1 MQVSRY
7 LGPFRLSWTP
17 SPRIMATSTTAV
29 AFSLPSLTIPMA
41 TSPESTTDFDAHA
54 ATLPTLEPEDYDEP
68 GTRFGFLKTAPAWL
82 VSTLVHVGILLG
94 LGLISLADP
103 VKIVNVLSATA
114 TGEEGPEIEE
124 FTIEQIDPGE
134 MQEMEEFSEPVEMTE
149 SLEMV
154 EPVSVDVPMEVAAV
168 PLDVADLAAEMAP
181 SSATLQTL
189 ASVQAA
195 PMDSRSDQMKKKLL
209 REYGGNSASEAAV
222 TEALKWIA
230 LHQMPNGGWTFQHNL
245 VCKNACGNGCE
256 EKRADA
262 FNGATAMGLLPFLG
276 AGQTHMS
283 GDFQKSVRGGLLF
296 LAKNGKPGMEN
307 GLPVL
312 DLRDPGGNM
321 YSHGLAAIALSEA
334 YAMTEDPALAGP
346 TQAALN
352 FIITAQC
359 KDGGWRYTPR
369 QASGGDTSVV
379 GWQLMALKSGY
390 MGHLVVPPQ
399 TIQGSMMFLDKVQSK
414 GGAWYGYDKPTT
426 KPRPAT
432 TAVGLLCRMYTGWDK
447 NTPALQEGVAS
458 LLKTGVLKKDMY
470 YNYYAAQVLR
480 QNGGPGWEK
489 FNTELRDWLV
499 ETQAQSGGA
508 KGSWYFSSGHV
519 GGAGR
524 LCITSFAT
532 MILEVYYRHMP
543 LYADQAAEDDFPL

>member
-1 MQVSRY
+1 MSN
-7 LGPFRLSWTP
+7 
-17 SPRIMATSTTAV
+17 STNSSVPDLDAI
-29 AFSLPSLTIPMA
+29 ASLEAEQL
-41 TSPESTTDFDAHA
+41 D
-54 ATLPTLEPEDYDEP
+54 DEP
-68 GTRFGFLKTAPAWL
+68 GRRVGFLKSAPAWL
-82 VSTLVHVGILLG
+82 VSTLVHVGILLA
-94 LGLISLADP
+94 LGLVSLTDP
-103 VKIVNVLSATA
+103 IKIVNVLSASS

-124 FTIEQIDPGE
+124 FTIEQVDPGE
-134 MQEMEEFSEPVEMTE
+134 MQEMEEFTEPVEMTE

-189 ASVQAA
+189 ASVQMSA
-195 PMDSRSDQMKKKLL
+195 MDSRSEQMKKKLL
-209 REYGGNSASEAAV
+209 REYGGNSSSEAAV
-222 TEALKWIA
+222 TKALKWME

-245 VCKNACGNGCE
+245 VCRNSCDHGCE
-256 EKRADA
+256 ENRAEA
-262 FNGATAMGLLPFLG
+262 FNGATAMALLPFLG

-283 GDFQKSVRGGLLF
+283 GDFQKTVRRGLLF
-296 LAKNGKPGMEN
+296 LAKNGKPGMQA

-312 DLRDPGGNM
+312 DLTDKGGNM

-334 YAMTEDPALAGP
+334 YAMTEDSALAGP

-359 KDGGWRYTPR
+359 RDGGWRYKPR
-369 QASGGDTSVV
+369 EARGGDTSVV
-379 GWQLMALKSGY
+379 GWQVMALKSGY

-399 TIQGSMMFLDKVQSK
+399 TIQGSVLFLDKVQSK

-447 NTPALQEGVAS
+447 NHEAIQEGVKY
-458 LLKTGVLKKDMY
+458 LLKTGPSKSDMY

-489 FNTELRDWLV
+489 FNTELRDFLV
-499 ETQAQSGGA
+499 EKQSDSGGA
-508 KGSWYFSSGHV
+508 AGSWFFTKSGHV

-524 LCITSFAT
+524 LCATSFAT

-543 LYADQAAEDDFPL
+543 LYADQDEEDDFPL